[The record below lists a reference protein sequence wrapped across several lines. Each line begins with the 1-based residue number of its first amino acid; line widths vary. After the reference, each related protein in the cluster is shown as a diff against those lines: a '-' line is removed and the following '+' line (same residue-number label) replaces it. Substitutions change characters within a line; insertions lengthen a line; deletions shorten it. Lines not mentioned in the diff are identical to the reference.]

1 MGSFPQQGQQQPTA
15 AGVSVGLNLP
25 GNEASLSYLH
35 CSSTKA
41 CAEEIWFGNGTGR
54 EQGAGIPSAAA
65 RAGAAVQ
72 VVAPYEVL
80 GALAAQLERSAAAAA
95 EILERSFRGFLPVS
109 CTVSGTCR
117 RLWQCLGVAFP
128 PRWNSC
134 GGSQERCSVLGWKH
148 RRRWLRSP
156 GHKWIR
162 FPVFSLLSL
171 LPSSG

>member
-25 GNEASLSYLH
+25 GSEASLSYLH

-54 EQGAGIPSAAA
+54 EQGAGIPSASA

-80 GALAAQLERSAAAAA
+80 GALAAQLEHSAAAA

-117 RLWQCLGVAFP
+117 RLWQCLSVAFP

-148 RRRWLRSP
+148 RRRWLRSH

-162 FPVFSLLSL
+162 FPVFSLLFL